1 MLDWSLYE
9 NFTEAEMT
17 CKCLCGRADMTVE
30 LMDNLQALRNLCGFP
45 LKVNSGFRCPD
56 YNDRI
61 ASSGRDG
68 PHTLGAA
75 VDIGISGT
83 PAHTVLTRA
92 ARFNFTGFGLSQNG
106 PHEGRFIHLDTI
118 QPGMRFPRPWVWS
131 Y

>member
-17 CKCLCGRADMTVE
+17 CKCGCGRADMTVE

-68 PHTLGAA
+68 PHTLGTA

-92 ARFNFTGFGLSQNG
+92 ARFNFTGIGISQRG
-106 PHEGRFIHLDTI
+106 PHENRFIHLDTI
-118 QPGMRFPRPWVWS
+118 QPGMRHPRSWVWS